1 MADDHSQRPY
11 RSSDTIA
18 RGAPAKAAG
27 TAPGSPSGSD
37 PLAELA
43 RLIGQNDPFSEF
55 GRDAGRRLAAPP
67 QAEPA
72 PDWDAASPLGGFPQ
86 QTAAPEKRAAG
97 AQPHLPDEQ
106 AFATPNFARQ
116 SFGGAPL
123 AAGADLYQVEH
134 EVPGYPAADADAP
147 GHAAQDGGYEHDRYD
162 QNKPQLGAEEEDFY
176 EDVQPSRRRM
186 GVMVI
191 AGVFALAVIGTAGAF
206 GYRAL
211 FGSSGSSAP
220 PPVIKADSA
229 PSKIVPASSKD
240 TSNKLITDRVNE
252 KGIGEKL
259 VSREEQPVDI
269 KDKPAGVVLPQGQDP
284 SQSSSQP
291 PLGSGVV
298 GSEPKRVRT
307 IAIRPDQAATGD
319 SMPASAP
326 PAAATSAPAR
336 VTTITPVKQ
345 VAPAQPARVTN
356 NPPPTAD
363 PEPAPAPRQP
373 VAPTAHETAAPAPS
387 NSPLSLSPDA
397 PARAAPARAAA
408 VRATRTAAV
417 APTQAA
423 ASSGNGGAGGYAV
436 QVSSQRSEA
445 DAQASFRSLQGKF
458 PDQLGSRQAMIRK
471 ADLGAKG
478 TYYRAMVGPFG
489 NANEASE
496 LCSSLKAAGGQCIVQ
511 RN

>member
-1 MADDHSQRPY
+1 MSDDHSQRPY
-11 RSSDTIA
+11 RSNDTIA
-18 RGAPAKAAG
+18 RGAPAK
-27 TAPGSPSGSD
+27 APGSPSGSD

-43 RLIGQNDPFSEF
+43 RLIGQNDPFAEF
-55 GRDAGRRLAAPP
+55 GRDGGRRPAAPP
-67 QAEPA
+67 TADWPAEPA
-72 PDWDAASPLGGFPQ
+72 
-86 QTAAPEKRAAG
+86 APENRAA
-97 AQPHLPDEQ
+97 AALPPMPEEQ
-106 AFATPNFARQ
+106 TYATPNFARQ

-123 AAGADLYQVEH
+123 AAGGELYQVENG
-134 EVPGYPAADADAP
+134 VPGYATADEPGYADEAY
-147 GHAAQDGGYEHDRYD
+147 HQS
-162 QNKPQLGAEEEDFY
+162 KPQLGAEQEDFY
-176 EDVQPSRRRM
+176 DEVPPPRRRM

-298 GSEPKRVRT
+298 VSEPKRVRT

-363 PEPAPAPRQP
+363 PEPAPAPPQP